1 MKKIFFIILFSLIFS
16 NFSFSKTID
25 VGLHELEVPNK
36 FNLIN
41 FFDYEVMNES
51 CEYFD
56 TCYGLVDNKI
66 MDIIDE
72 MNSGRN
78 YEDIKIL
85 KPLISKY
92 EKMMNSE
99 KNFERNFKSFFKIFK
114 STLSKNNSGIMF
126 SYYGSKDEN
135 STSKILNKF
144 NIDINIDEIKGMS
157 NSELKMFTKEIKNKI
172 TSGSNSFQI
181 MDGLFINFKKF
192 SILRNTNNTVYLV
205 FNGEIKYILG
215 SSTTKLGNM
224 AYYFSEIENKIFV
237 LDGICM
243 VKCSKFFSNFDQ
255 IVQKSFNQKSSIN
268 NASISADKNIVE
280 QLEQLNSLFKSGV
293 LTQEEFEKAKKKI
306 LN

>member
-1 MKKIFFIILFSLIFS
+1 MKKIFLIILFSLLFS
-16 NFSFSKTID
+16 NFSFSKTMD

-36 FNLIN
+36 FNLID
-41 FFDYEVMNES
+41 FFEYEVMNES

-56 TCYGLVDNKI
+56 ICYGLVDNKI
-66 MDIIDE
+66 MEIIDE

-205 FNGEIKYILG
+205 FNGEVKYILG

-237 LDGICM
+237 LDGICI

-255 IVQKSFNQKSSIN
+255 IVEKSFNQKSTIN
-268 NASISADKNIVE
+268 NASTSADKNIVE

-293 LTQEEFEKAKKKI
+293 LTEEEFEKVKKKI

>member
-1 MKKIFFIILFSLIFS
+1 MKIFPAIDIKDKKCVRLVKGDFDNKTEYKMSPVEQARKFKDHGFKNLHIVDLDGALTGETVNLNIIQEI
-16 NFSFSKTID
+16 
-25 VGLHELEVPNK
+25 VNK
-36 FNLIN
+36 FDLSI
-41 FFDYEVMNES
+41 EVGCGVRN
-51 CEYFD
+51 
-56 TCYGLVDNKI
+56 
-66 MDIIDE
+66 IDSIQKYTDAGVE
-72 MNSGRN
+72 KVILGSAA
-78 YEDIKIL
+78 IKD
-85 KPLISKY
+85 
-92 EKMMNSE
+92 
-99 KNFERNFKSFFKIFK
+99 KNFLKEACQ
-114 STLSKNNSGIMF
+114 
-126 SYYGSKDEN
+126 
-135 STSKILNKF
+135 KF
-144 NIDINIDEIKGMS
+144 P
-157 NSELKMFTKEIKNKI
+157 NKI

-255 IVQKSFNQKSSIN
+255 IIEKSFNQKSSIN
-268 NASISADKNIVE
+268 NVSTSADKNIVE

-293 LTQEEFEKAKKKI
+293 LTEEEFEKVKKKI